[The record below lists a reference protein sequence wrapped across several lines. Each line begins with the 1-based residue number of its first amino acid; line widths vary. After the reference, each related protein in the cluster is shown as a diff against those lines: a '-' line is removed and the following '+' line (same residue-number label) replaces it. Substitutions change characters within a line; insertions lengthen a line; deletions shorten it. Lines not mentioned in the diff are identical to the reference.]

1 MAQQDAVVTED
12 DLEQAFKDDPQF
24 GLEVLDSYF
33 REPLWRYMKS
43 ISRSLTPDDME
54 DIYQSTIVELIRAV
68 RRPNFDPIRPMR
80 LVNKVIQERTV
91 DFLRRKRIRRC
102 QNLDDIVA
110 FVAEDL
116 RNSNTGFRWNLLLA
130 DDKVAFRKALD
141 QAIDT
146 LPPKQKSTAVAFV
159 EVYDQI
165 REQGSY
171 KPLADRIKQ
180 MTGESVTA
188 MQAKSNWHD
197 SRSKLEE
204 KLARAGFRSLVE
216 G

>member
-1 MAQQDAVVTED
+1 MAQIDAVVTED

-43 ISRSLTPDDME
+43 ISRSLTPDDLQ
-54 DIYQSTIVELIRAV
+54 DIYQSAIVELIRAV
-68 RRPNFDPIRPMR
+68 RRPNFDPIKPMR
-80 LVNKVIQERTV
+80 LVNKVIQEKTV

-102 QNLDDIVA
+102 QNLDDVVS

-116 RNSNTGFRWNLLLA
+116 RNSNTGFQWNQLLV
-130 DDKVAFRKALD
+130 DDKAAFRKAVD

-146 LPPKQKSTAVAFV
+146 LPPKQKSAAVAFV

-165 REQGSY
+165 RELGSY

-197 SRSKLEE
+197 ARSKLEE

>member
-1 MAQQDAVVTED
+1 
-12 DLEQAFKDDPQF
+12 
-24 GLEVLDSYF
+24 LD
-33 REPLWRYMKS
+33 
-43 ISRSLTPDDME
+43 
-54 DIYQSTIVELIRAV
+54 LIRAV
-68 RRPNFDPIRPMR
+68 RRPNFDPIKPMR
-80 LVNKVIQERTV
+80 LVNKVLKAKVV
-91 DFLRRKRIRRC
+91 DFLRRKRIRCC
-102 QNLDDIVA
+102 QNLDDIVEL
-110 FVAEDL
+110 VAEDL
-116 RNSNTGFRWNLLLA
+116 RNSNTSYQWNLMLA
-130 DDKVAFRKALD
+130 DDKAVFRRALD

-146 LPPKQKSTAVAFV
+146 LPPKQKSAAIAFV
-159 EVYDQI
+159 EVYDLI

-197 SRSKLEE
+197 ARSKLEE